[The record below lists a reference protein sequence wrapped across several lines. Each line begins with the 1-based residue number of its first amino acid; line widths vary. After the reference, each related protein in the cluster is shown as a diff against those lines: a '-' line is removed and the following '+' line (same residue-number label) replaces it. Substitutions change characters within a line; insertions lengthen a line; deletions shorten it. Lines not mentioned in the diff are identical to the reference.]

1 MSVYKLL
8 LVLHIAAGVLALI
21 SYWVA
26 GLSRKGSPLH
36 KSVGRVYLA
45 AMLGV
50 VGTALPMAV
59 FHLAAGRVGI
69 GVFLVY
75 LVVITATSMWLSWR
89 AVQLKRDAA
98 AFYSRRY
105 VAVGAL
111 NVLAGLIVFGIG
123 LAQSQG
129 LLTSFSW
136 VGVLIGIGMLRSAR
150 AARQQ
155 SPTGTWW
162 LREHYGAMLG
172 NGVAT
177 HIAFLGIGMRPL
189 LQALDSP
196 IAMLLPW
203 FLPLAVAGVAS
214 VILDRRYGSKRQS
227 ARAEPA
233 APVTL
238 QG

>member
-1 MSVYKLL
+1 MSVYTLL
-8 LVLHIAAGVLALI
+8 LIVHIAAGVIALI
-21 SYWVA
+21 GFWIA

-36 KSVGRVYLA
+36 KTVGRLYLA

-50 VGTALPMAV
+50 VGTSLPMAA

-69 GVFLVY
+69 GVFLLY

-98 AFYSRRY
+98 AFYNRAY
-105 VAVGAL
+105 VVVGVL
-111 NVLAGLIVFGIG
+111 NVLAGLGVFGIG
-123 LAQSQG
+123 LVQSQG

-136 VGVLIGIGMLRSAR
+136 VGVLIGIGMLRAAR
-150 AARQQ
+150 AARQTAPAG
-155 SPTGTWW
+155 SWW

-214 VILDRRYGSKRQS
+214 VILDRRYGRP
-227 ARAEPA
+227 RAAVAASEPA
-233 APVTL
+233 RVTL
-238 QG
+238 PG

>member
-1 MSVYKLL
+1 MSVYSLL
-8 LVLHIAAGVLALI
+8 LIVHIAAGVLALI
-21 SYWVA
+21 GFWVA

-36 KSVGRVYLA
+36 QRVGRVYLA

-50 VGTALPMAV
+50 VGTALPMAG

-69 GVFLVY
+69 GVFLGY

-98 AFYSRRY
+98 AYYDRAY
-105 VAVGAL
+105 LVVGAL

-123 LAQSQG
+123 LERGMA
-129 LLTSFSW
+129 LLMGFCW
-136 VGVLIGIGMLRSAR
+136 VGVILGIGMLRRAH
-150 AARQQ
+150 AARRTA
-155 SPTGTWW
+155 PIGNWW

-214 VILDRRYGSKRQS
+214 VLLDRRYGRPRTAAAAK
-227 ARAEPA
+227 EPA
-233 APVTL
+233 RVTL
-238 QG
+238 PA

>member
-1 MSVYKLL
+1 MSFYKMLL
-8 LVLHIAAGVLALI
+8 IVHIAAGVIALI
-21 SYWVA
+21 GFWIA

-36 KSVGRVYLA
+36 KSVGRVYLT

-50 VGTALPMAV
+50 VGTALPMAG

-69 GVFLVY
+69 GVFLGY

-89 AVQLKRDAA
+89 AVQLKRDGAT
-98 AFYSRRY
+98 YYNRGY

-123 LAQSQG
+123 LERGMA
-129 LLTSFSW
+129 LLMGFCW
-136 VGVLIGIGMLRSAR
+136 VGVILGIGMLRAAR
-150 AARQQ
+150 AARHTA
-155 SPTGTWW
+155 PAGNWW

-214 VILDRRYGSKRQS
+214 VILDRRYGRLRKADAVR
-227 ARAEPA
+227 EPA
-233 APVTL
+233 RVTL
-238 QG
+238 RG

>member
-8 LVLHIAAGVLALI
+8 LVLHIAAGVIALI

-36 KSVGRVYLA
+36 RQVGRVYLS

-50 VGTALPMAV
+50 VGTSLPMAA

-69 GVFLVY
+69 GVFLLY

-98 AFYSRRY
+98 AFYSRGY
-105 VAVGAL
+105 AAVGAL

-123 LAQSQG
+123 LELGQA
-129 LLTSFSW
+129 LLMGFCW
-136 VGVLIGIGMLRSAR
+136 VGVFIGIGMLRAVR
-150 AARQQ
+150 AAWQAT
-155 SPTGTWW
+155 PTGSWW

-172 NGVAT
+172 NGIAT

-214 VILDRRYGSKRQS
+214 VILDRRYGPKRQS

>member
-1 MSVYKLL
+1 MTLYQLL
-8 LVLHIAAGVLALI
+8 LAVHIAAGVISLI
-21 SYWVA
+21 GYWAA
-26 GLSRKGSPLH
+26 GLARKGSSLH
-36 KSVGRVYLA
+36 KTVGRVYLA

-50 VGTALPMAV
+50 VATSLPMAAY
-59 FHLAAGRVGI
+59 HLAVGRVGI
-69 GVFLVY
+69 GVFLAY

-98 AFYSRRY
+98 AFYSRSH

-111 NVLAGLIVFGIG
+111 NVLAGLIVFGVG
-123 LAQSQG
+123 LAFGQA
-129 LLTSFSW
+129 LLMGFCW
-136 VGVLIGIGMLRSAR
+136 VGVILGVGMLRAAR
-150 AARQQ
+150 AARTTA
-155 SPTGTWW
+155 PTGNWW

-203 FLPLAVAGVAS
+203 FLPLAVAGVAG
-214 VILDRRYGSKRQS
+214 VLLDRRYGAKREAS
-227 ARAEPA
+227 RAARPA
-233 APVTL
+233 AVTL
-238 QG
+238 PG